1 MSANNDDTNFPQLPL
16 AMSRRNVEIHIMS
29 FRVPIL
35 RVAAAFAVATLASS
49 ATRAQD
55 TTDGE
60 VMTLRKM
67 VEQQAKQ
74 IESLSAQL
82 AKLKAKIEDPAT
94 PVAPKAP
101 TAPAENSG
109 EFAAPA
115 ARVVAPPAPAANVH
129 IVVKGESLEKI
140 AKAYGTT
147 TPDLMKLNRIKDPKK
162 LQIGQQLTLP
172 PQPQKK

>member
-1 MSANNDDTNFPQLPL
+1 MSLG
-16 AMSRRNVEIHIMS
+16 NVDIRAMS

-35 RVAAAFAVATLASS
+35 RVAATFAVATLASS

-55 TTDGE
+55 TAGDE
-60 VMTLRKM
+60 VKALRKM

-74 IESLSAQL
+74 IESLSTQL
-82 AKLKAKIEDPAT
+82 ARLKAKIEDPAT
-94 PVAPKAP
+94 PVAPTAAP
-101 TAPAENSG
+101 VPAPAEKST

-115 ARVVAPPAPAANVH
+115 ARVVAPPAPPANVH

-140 AKAYGTT
+140 AKAHGTT

-172 PQPQKK
+172 PQTPKK